1 MELKLTSLKTKRI
14 IKRIFTS
21 FFVLLVCL
29 MVLIGGSLV
38 FSSKIG
44 DWYYDQKEFSK
55 SMNWYELNYQIFK
68 PDETLVKISD
78 LIRVSDAFTLQVKY
92 YPIMLEKKD
101 LLTTDEYRAVL
112 SEYITAL
119 YFTGKIAEYKEMYV
133 SSINELITGS
143 LVLNPLDAVIFDE
156 NSLESDV
163 LWAIEQGEYLSGKI
177 KEPMILSALFYQ
189 QAQLYLRIGNKEK
202 ADQLM
207 KASDEIR
214 K

>member
-1 MELKLTSLKTKRI
+1 MELKLTSLKTERI

-101 LLTTDEYRAVL
+101 LLTTDEYRTVL